1 MVSRFLPSMDMVNLI
16 ILRVDN
22 ILIETKVQVI
32 TLTRLKEALTHEQNH
47 LRRYNNAEYAR

>member
-1 MVSRFLPSMDMVNLI
+1 MDMVNLI